1 MHQTSTHIVLQT
13 SKLSQWLVT
22 VNIARILK
30 PKKTMFLA
38 TIKSKFISGNNDYL
52 NFDYQNVLSV
62 LGMEN

>member
-1 MHQTSTHIVLQT
+1 MRQTSTHIVLQT

-38 TIKSKFISGNNDYL
+38 TIKSKFFSGNNGYL